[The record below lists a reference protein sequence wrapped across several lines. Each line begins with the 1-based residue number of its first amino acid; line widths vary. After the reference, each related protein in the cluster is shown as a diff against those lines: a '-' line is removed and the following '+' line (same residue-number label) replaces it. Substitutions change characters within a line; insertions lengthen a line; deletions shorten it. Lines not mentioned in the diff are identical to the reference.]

1 MLLLFVILGR
11 GDHFRFGSVF
21 QDKNRFKPVW
31 FGFFLFGLVFPGL
44 AWFFLVWLGFFP
56 VWVRFGFF
64 GFQLIKP
71 NRTSWFF

>member
-21 QDKNRFKPVW
+21 QDKNRFKLVW
-31 FGFFLFGLVFPGL
+31 FGFFWFGLV
-44 AWFFLVWLGFFP
+44 FLVWLGFFP

-71 NRTSWFF
+71 NRTSWFFKNFN